1 MAGINRIAFESKL
14 NNHIFL
20 FSKRFVLHTQLDK
33 RYISRYEDAEPTQ
46 HRYSAATTA
55 SASTGGRAKK
65 TQKSNSCTAH
75 HSAVM
80 IKPLNRLRKPQ
91 RSKITL
97 TGVKSFYNSFKTV
110 ITSHL
115 QAMYECKKI
124 FSSQMT

>member
-14 NNHIFL
+14 SNHISL

-65 TQKSNSCTAH
+65 TQKSNSCTAS

-80 IKPLNRLRKPQ
+80 IKPLNRLREPQ
-91 RSKITL
+91 RSIL
-97 TGVKSFYNSFKTV
+97 
-110 ITSHL
+110 L
-115 QAMYECKKI
+115 
-124 FSSQMT
+124 